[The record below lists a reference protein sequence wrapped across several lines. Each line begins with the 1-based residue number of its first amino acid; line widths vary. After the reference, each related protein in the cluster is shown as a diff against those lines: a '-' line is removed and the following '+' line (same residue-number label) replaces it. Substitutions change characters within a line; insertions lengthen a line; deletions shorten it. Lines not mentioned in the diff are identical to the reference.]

1 MPDENRIVTFEYA
14 LSNFESFRKQYISA
28 PLSSNECITKSELQY
43 HYMLEPNALS
53 TYASNQL
60 VPRNKCISGYSC
72 NTSFVRSLSYTSSTT
87 YFELKTLIS
96 GTGYF
101 AIFLVIQNG
110 VIFNIDIKDNTGTIV
125 KSSTSTNYTPA
136 SHRYVLCKIQK
147 TTSTSDE
154 YTLCVNVTYKPTS
167 VTVLNVQYA
176 FSCAIN
182 LGSSNTGIAYPSNI
196 YMYKYNNYAAIRS
209 YGVFVMGAQTPNY
222 ANISWNNNS
231 NPLAF
236 TTAKMPSVWQH
247 PTEDISFYHYAP
259 LTNQYNAD
267 IGTVYSG
274 YVMTFPY
281 TPTSGGTTNAYLHH
295 TVIYIDATEIW

>member
-1 MPDENRIVTFEYA
+1 MSDENRIVTFEYA

-28 PLSSNECITKSELQY
+28 PLSSNECVTKSELQY

-53 TYASNQL
+53 TYSSNQL

-72 NTSFVRSLSYTSSTT
+72 NTSFMRSLSYTSSTT

-101 AIFLVIQNG
+101 AIFLAIDYG
-110 VIFNIDIKDNTGTIV
+110 VVFNIDIKDNTGIIV
-125 KSSTSTNYTPA
+125 KNSASTDYTA
-136 SHRYVLCKIQK
+136 ARGRYVLCKIQK

-154 YTLCVNVTYKPTS
+154 YTLCVNVTYKRES
-167 VTVLNVQYA
+167 VTVLNVSYA

-182 LGSSNTGIAYPSNI
+182 LGSGNTGIAYPSNL
-196 YMYKYNNYAAIRS
+196 YMYKYNNYATIRS
-209 YGVFVMGAQTPNY
+209 YGIFVMGAQTPNY

-236 TTAKMPSVWQH
+236 TDNKMPPVWQH
-247 PTEDISFYHYAP
+247 PTENISFYQYIP
-259 LTNQYNAD
+259 QTNQYNAN
-267 IGTVYSG
+267 IGTMYSG
-274 YVMTFPY
+274 YVMTFSY
-281 TPTSGGTTNAYLHH
+281 TPTSGGTTHAYLYH
-295 TVIYIDATEIW
+295 TVTYIDSTEIW